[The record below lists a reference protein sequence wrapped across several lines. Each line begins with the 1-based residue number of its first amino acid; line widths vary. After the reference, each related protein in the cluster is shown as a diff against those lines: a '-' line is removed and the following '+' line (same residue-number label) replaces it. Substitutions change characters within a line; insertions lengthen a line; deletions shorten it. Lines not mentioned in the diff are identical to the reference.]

1 MKSKNDSHKKAQR
14 NTNKSEIPNK
24 YYINSGQSIDY
35 EVDYEE
41 EAQQLIR
48 AST

>member
-1 MKSKNDSHKKAQR
+1 MKTLEHLQSHSSPHTKASSQKNTS
-14 NTNKSEIPNK
+14 KSEIPNK

-41 EAQQLIR
+41 EA
-48 AST
+48 